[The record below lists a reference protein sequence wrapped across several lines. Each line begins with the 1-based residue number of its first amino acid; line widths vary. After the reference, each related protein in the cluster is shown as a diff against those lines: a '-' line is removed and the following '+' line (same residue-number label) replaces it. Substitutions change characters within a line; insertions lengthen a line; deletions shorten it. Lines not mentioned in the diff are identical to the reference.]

1 MEEVFLRFPHI
12 GEQVFKQ
19 LNNENLTK
27 CREISK
33 SWEEFIDNQKLP
45 WIRLMKKYL
54 SAGLEED
61 EVFLE
66 DWQSFVKSYNVA
78 TLQEIAITIQH
89 FCEPDL
95 DEEYQNLD
103 PLSAA
108 VLSGNIE
115 IVAKL
120 LKNGAWTLDELDYYP
135 LHYAAKEGNIAM
147 YEFLI
152 EKCEDW
158 NPADCDGVTSLHSA
172 AYSGQF
178 EMCQLIIS
186 NVKNIKNKNPKT
198 TYAHY
203 LRHDQGGETP
213 LHLAATNG
221 HLEICKLIVE
231 NMDEQGDKNPKNNFG
246 NTPLHYAAADGH
258 FEICKLLA
266 EKIVNKNPENNL
278 RKTPAQIADMNGYK
292 SICELFKT

>member
-1 MEEVFLRFPHI
+1 MTAHHSNGWEKPSLGQNNLFLTDHLPISGEV
-12 GEQVFKQ
+12 
-19 LNNENLTK
+19 NLK
-27 CREISK
+27 C
-33 SWEEFIDNQKLP
+33 F
-45 WIRLMKKYL
+45 Y
-54 SAGLEED
+54 
-61 EVFLE
+61 
-66 DWQSFVKSYNVA
+66 
-78 TLQEIAITIQH
+78 TL
-89 FCEPDL
+89 L
-95 DEEYQNLD
+95 
-103 PLSAA
+103 
-108 VLSGNIE
+108 
-115 IVAKL
+115 
-120 LKNGAWTLDELDYYP
+120 
-135 LHYAAKEGNIAM
+135 
-147 YEFLI
+147 
-152 EKCEDW
+152 
-158 NPADCDGVTSLHSA
+158 
-172 AYSGQF
+172 
-178 EMCQLIIS
+178 
-186 NVKNIKNKNPKT
+186 NIKNKNPKT